1 MRFYGSFAALRCK
14 FMKKYD
20 CIVIGAGHAGIEAAY
35 SASTLGLNTLLLTLS
50 LDTIGK
56 LSCNP
61 AVGGV
66 AKGNLVREIDALG
79 GLIGKIADKC
89 ALNYR
94 ILNKSKGKAVW
105 ATRAQV
111 DMFEYP
117 VVARKYLEA
126 CPNLTILQ
134 AKVKNILVK
143 NKKIYGAEVNFGEI
157 FQAKTIIICAGTFL
171 KSKIHIGLQ
180 SFSGGRLCEESSD
193 ELFDSIRKLGITT
206 KHFKT
211 GTCARLD
218 ARSLNFSKMTEQL
231 PDMEAVPF
239 SCTNTALLEN
249 QLSCYI
255 TYTNKKTH
263 SIILKNLNRSP
274 LYTGKIKARGVRYC
288 PSLED
293 KIVKFKDHPRH
304 QIFIEPEGRNTVE
317 VYPNGI
323 STSLPFDVQLKFIHT
338 IEGLE
343 DAIML
348 RPGYGIE
355 HGLIDARE
363 LDSTLESKKISGLYF
378 AGQVNGTTGYEEAA
392 AQGLIAGINAALLV
406 KNKKPFILRR
416 EEAFLGVLIDD
427 LTEKGTDEPYRMF
440 TSRSEFRLSL
450 RESNADIRLSSLGC
464 DLGLLN
470 REQYQQVV
478 SKKQKIEEQIK
489 KMKTIKVIFEKQ
501 KLSVF
506 DILKRP
512 KITYEEIEKYM
523 DDKGV
528 TNQVNPVRKDGALN
542 PNISENNEMGIYS
555 APPLRTRLSNGVK
568 WETEINIKYEGFIKR
583 EQVWLRELKNL
594 DRIKMPKINF
604 SKIPSLSK
612 EVVEKLNKFKP
623 DTLGEALRIS
633 GITPAAILTVYNFIK
648 KSRR

>member
-1 MRFYGSFAALRCK
+1 
-14 FMKKYD
+14 MKKYD
-20 CIVIGAGHAGIEAAY
+20 CIVIGAGHSGIEASY
-35 SASTLGLNTLLLTLS
+35 CASTLGLNTLLLTLS

-61 AVGGV
+61 AVGGI
-66 AKGNLVREIDALG
+66 AKGNLVREVDALG
-79 GLIGKIADKC
+79 GVIGKITDKC

-111 DMFEYP
+111 DSLEYP
-117 VVARKYLEA
+117 RVARKLLEKSS
-126 CPNLTILQ
+126 NLTILQ
-134 AKVKNILVK
+134 AKVKKIIVK
-143 NKKIYGAEVNFGEI
+143 NKKICGIEVNFGEI
-157 FQAKTIIICAGTFL
+157 FETKTVIVCAGTFL
-171 KSKIHIGLQ
+171 KSKIHIGLNN
-180 SFSGGRLCEESSD
+180 FSGGRLSEESSD
-193 ELFDSIRKLGITT
+193 DLFESIRKLKIST

-218 ARSLNFSKMTEQL
+218 ARSLDFSKMAEQL
-231 PDMEAVPF
+231 PDYDAIPF
-239 SCTNTALLEN
+239 SFTNNNLPKD

-255 TYTNKKTH
+255 TYTNNKTH
-263 SIILKNLNRSP
+263 NIILRNLDRSP

-293 KIVKFKDHPRH
+293 KIVKFKDHARH

-323 STSLPFDVQLKFIHT
+323 STSLPFDTQLKFIHT

-343 DAIML
+343 NAVML

-363 LDSTLESKKISGLYF
+363 LDATLESRKISGLYF

-392 AQGLIAGINAALLV
+392 AQGLVAGINASLKV
-406 KNKKPFILRR
+406 KKKKPFILRR

-427 LTEKGTDEPYRMF
+427 LTSKGTDEPYRMF

-450 RESNADIRLSSLGC
+450 RESNADLRLARFGYS
-464 DLGLLN
+464 LGLLD
-470 REQYQQVV
+470 RQQYEQVKL
-478 SKKQKIEEQIK
+478 KKEQIDAQIK
-489 KMKTIKVIFEKQ
+489 KSKTVKVLFGKET
-501 KLSVF
+501 LPVF

-512 KITYEEIEKYM
+512 KIAYDNVEKELAEEAI
-523 DDKGV
+523 
-528 TNQVNPVRKDGALN
+528 TPV
-542 PNISENNEMGIYS
+542 I
-555 APPLRTRLSNGVK
+555 K

-583 EQVWLRELKNL
+583 EQIWLKELKNL
-594 DRIKMPKINF
+594 DRIKIPKIDF

-612 EVVEKLNKFKP
+612 EVIEKLSKFKP
-623 DTLGEALRIS
+623 ANLGEALRIS

-648 KSRR
+648 KIREG

>member
-1 MRFYGSFAALRCK
+1 
-14 FMKKYD
+14 MKKYD
-20 CIVIGAGHAGIEAAY
+20 CIVIGAGHAGIEASY
-35 SASTLGLNTLLLTLS
+35 CSSKLGLNTLLLTLS

-61 AVGGV
+61 AIGGV
-66 AKGNLVREIDALG
+66 AKGNLVREVDALG
-79 GLIGKIADKC
+79 GLIGRLADKC

-111 DMFEYP
+111 DSLEYP
-117 VVARKYLEA
+117 LTARKFLESS
-126 CPNLTILQ
+126 PNLTILQ

-143 NKKIYGAEVNFGEI
+143 NKKIYGIETNFGEI
-157 FQAKTIIICAGTFL
+157 FETKTIVICAGTFL
-171 KSKIHIGLQ
+171 KSTIHIGLNN
-180 SFSGGRLCEESSD
+180 FPGGRLSEDSSD
-193 ELFDSIRKLGITT
+193 ELFESIRKLKIAT

-231 PDMEAVPF
+231 PDYDAMPF
-239 SCTNTALLEN
+239 SFINNKLAQN

-263 SIILKNLNRSP
+263 NIILKNLDRSP

-293 KIVKFKDHPRH
+293 KIVKFKDHERH

-317 VYPNGI
+317 IYPNGV
-323 STSLPFDVQLKFIHT
+323 STSLPFDVQLKFIHS

-343 DAIML
+343 NAVML

-363 LDSTLESKKISGLYF
+363 LEATLESKKISGLYF

-406 KNKKPFILRR
+406 KKKKPFILRR
-416 EEAFLGVLIDD
+416 EEAFMGVLIDD
-427 LTEKGTDEPYRMF
+427 LTSKGTDEPYRMF

-450 RESNADIRLSSLGC
+450 RESNASLRLADFGLKF
-464 DLGLLN
+464 GLLDKGSY
-470 REQYQQVV
+470 EQV
-478 SKKQKIEEQIK
+478 KFAKQKIEAQVK
-489 KMKTIKVIFEKQ
+489 KTKAVKIFFDKQ

-512 KITYEEIEKYM
+512 GTTYEQIGKYIE
-523 DDKGV
+523 DDV
-528 TNQVNPVRKDGALN
+528 PTQV
-542 PNISENNEMGIYS
+542 E
-555 APPLRTRLSNGVK
+555 
-568 WETEINIKYEGFIKR
+568 WETEINIKYEGFLKR
-583 EQVWLRELKNL
+583 EQIWLKELKNL
-594 DRIKMPKINF
+594 DKIKVPQMDF
-604 SKIPSLSK
+604 SKINSLSK
-612 EVVEKLNKFKP
+612 EVIEKLNKYKP
-623 DTLGEALRIS
+623 DNLGEALRIS

-648 KSRR
+648 KERGGKD

>member
-1 MRFYGSFAALRCK
+1 
-14 FMKKYD
+14 MKKYD
-20 CIVIGAGHAGIEAAY
+20 CIVIGAGHAGIEAAHA
-35 SASTLGLNTLLLTLS
+35 ASKLGLNTLLLTLS

-61 AVGGV
+61 AIGGV
-66 AKGNLVREIDALG
+66 AKGNLVREVDALG
-79 GLIGKIADKC
+79 GLIGKIADNC

-94 ILNKSKGKAVW
+94 VLNKSKGKAVW
-105 ATRAQV
+105 ATRVQV
-111 DMFEYP
+111 DSLEYLS
-117 VVARKYLEA
+117 VARKYLEA

-143 NKKIYGAEVNFGEI
+143 NKKIYGVEVNFGEV
-157 FQAKTIIICAGTFL
+157 FQAKTIIVCAGTFL
-171 KSKIHIGLQ
+171 KSKIHIGLN
-180 SFSGGRLCEESSD
+180 SFPGGRLSEESSD
-193 ELFDSIRKLGITT
+193 ELFNSIRKLEITT

-218 ARSLNFSKMTEQL
+218 VRSLNFSKMTEQL
-231 PDMEAVPF
+231 PDTEVIPF
-239 SCTNTALLEN
+239 SFTNSKLLDA

-263 SIILKNLNRSP
+263 NIILKNLNRSP

-304 QIFIEPEGRNTVE
+304 QVFIEPEARDTVE

-323 STSLPFDVQLKFIHT
+323 STSLPFDVQLDFIHT

-343 DAIML
+343 NAVVL

-363 LDSTLESKKISGLYF
+363 LDSTLESKKIFGLYF

-392 AQGLIAGINAALLV
+392 AQGIIAGINAALSV
-406 KNKKPFILRR
+406 KKKKPFILRR

-450 RESNADIRLSSLGC
+450 RESNASIRLSGFGYE
-464 DLGLLN
+464 LGLLS
-470 REQYQQVV
+470 REQYQQAIL
-478 SKKQKIEEQIK
+478 KKQKIEEQIR
-489 KMKTIKVIFEKQ
+489 KTKSIKVIFEKQ

-523 DDKGV
+523 D
-528 TNQVNPVRKDGALN
+528 
-542 PNISENNEMGIYS
+542 EEIYD
-555 APPLRTRLSNGVK
+555 RQIK
-568 WETEINIKYEGFIKR
+568 WETEINIKYESFIKR
-583 EQVWLRELKNL
+583 EQIWLKELKNL
-594 DRIKMPKINF
+594 DRIKMPKIDF

-612 EVVEKLNKFKP
+612 EVVEKLNKFRP

-648 KSRR
+648 RR